1 MQREKQILRCAQDDM
16 LKPYAAHDPYA
27 VLARSKRA
35 ARSETFNNYFAL
47 GEIKMRKLLFVILAI
62 FASAYATASQSEPRV
77 FFVEPADG
85 ATVAQD
91 VKIVMGIEGMEI
103 KLAGDLTPDTGH
115 HHLIIDAP
123 MIAEEETVPLDK
135 PEQYKH
141 FGKGQTDTMVKL
153 APGKHTL
160 TLQLGDGAHRSYGER
175 MRKTITVTVQ

>member
-1 MQREKQILRCAQDDM
+1 
-16 LKPYAAHDPYA
+16 
-27 VLARSKRA
+27 
-35 ARSETFNNYFAL
+35 
-47 GEIKMRKLLFVILAI
+47 MRKLMFVVLAAI
-62 FASAYATASQSEPRV
+62 FASACATASQPKPRV
-77 FFVEPADG
+77 FFVDLADN

-123 MIAEEETVPLDK
+123 MIAEGEIVPVDK

-141 FGKGQTDTMVKL
+141 FGKGQTDTTIKL

-160 TLQLGDGAHRSYGER
+160 TLQLADGAHRSYGER
-175 MRKTITVTVQ
+175 MRKTITVTAQ